1 MCKQQI
7 LSRLF
12 SQLSSIQLSL
22 FFLWSLQFICA
33 GSTSYSLSSSTSL
46 PSTSLFSPSFP
57 FSTTTAGHSP
67 SATQSPL
74 SVIHRRPGG
83 QAHPRTHFFTHATG
97 SSPHFSGQA
106 EPHSLNFWLLG
117 HSHSACW
124 HASCL
129 VASPSHFPLPRHCRV
144 CVITPLPHETEQ
156 SLLIQSVHLPSI
168 LQFILHGIVFSRS
181 ISGLQ
186 FFPRHLLVIFL
197 VPIFW
202 LQQVSAEAHSPL
214 SGRRHLL
221 KVHLLILSKS
231 LPHLMTHFSLRTRD
245 GFGLQLSPRH
255 SLIIILKPIFLLQH
269 VFAWEHFPECGR
281 WQVPTL
287 HLLNLSY
294 FTFLGWLSS
303 SSAAHSNGNKAI
315 RNNKAT
321 FILKSQ

>member
-1 MCKQQI
+1 MI
-7 LSRLF
+7 LTAHLCR
-12 SQLSSIQLSL
+12 
-22 FFLWSLQFICA
+22 
-33 GSTSYSLSSSTSL
+33 GSTAYSLSPSTSLLSTSL
-46 PSTSLFSPSFP
+46 PSTSLLSPSLPFSP
-57 FSTTTAGHSP
+57 TTAGHSP
-67 SATQSPL
+67 SATHSPL

-83 QAHPRTHFFTHATG
+83 QAHPRTHFFTQPTG

-106 EPHSLNFWLLG
+106 EPHSLNFWLWG

-156 SLLIQSVHLPSI
+156 SLLFQSVHLPST
-168 LQFILHGIVFSRS
+168 LQLMLHGIVFSRS

-186 FFPRHLLVIFL
+186 LFPKHLLVIFL
-197 VPIFW
+197 APIFW
-202 LQQVSAEAHSPL
+202 LQQVSAVAHSPL

-221 KVHLLILSKS
+221 NVHLLNLSNLGWS
-231 LPHLMTHFSLRTRD
+231 LLHLMTHFSLRTRG

-255 SLIIILKPIFLLQH
+255 SLIIILKPIFFWQH
-269 VFAWEHFPECGR
+269 VFAWEHFPLCGR
-281 WQVPTL
+281 WHVPTL

-303 SSAAHSNGNKAI
+303 SSAAQRNGNKAI